1 MRHARRFGTVWN
13 FNNWYVPV
21 VFVAS
26 AMVLT
31 VETAQTRAV
40 LLVEET
46 SVVTAAEQQNWAR
59 VQTLIQEGADIN
71 ADQPDLSLI
80 HI

>member
-21 VFVAS
+21 AFVAS

-40 LLVEET
+40 VLVEET
-46 SVVTAAEQQNWAR
+46 SVVTAAEQQNLGPR
-59 VQTLIQEGADIN
+59 VKNTHSRGRG
-71 ADQPDLSLI
+71 
-80 HI
+80 H